1 MFVWNYWN
9 YWNYL
14 NHNQNQNNMQ
24 TFVLQVEK
32 KTPMTRAEYNK
43 LRGWDLPQ
51 NENGDDAGYHLV
63 YPNGHQNWFPEKQ
76 FNELYQ
82 EADVRKQYRNGQMT
96 FGEATELAKLGFGVG
111 RKGWNG
117 ANMFA
122 YIVPENT
129 YIPVTKIAKEY
140 FGGKEVPYRAYWAL
154 KTAQNDIAIWAP
166 SGSDSLAE
174 DWCVAISC
182 GIEPEV
188 LDKIKI
194 IY

>member
-1 MFVWNYWN
+1 
-9 YWNYL
+9 
-14 NHNQNQNNMQ
+14 MQ
-24 TFVLQVEK
+24 TFVLQVSE

-43 LRGWDLPQ
+43 LRGWELPSD
-51 NENGDDAGYHLV
+51 ENGDDQGFHLV

-82 EADVRKQYRNGQMT
+82 EADTRKQYHNGKMT

-122 YIVPENT
+122 YIVPENK
-129 YIPVTKIAKEY
+129 YVPVTPIAKSY
-140 FGGKEVPYRAYWAL
+140 FNEQEVPYRAYWAL
-154 KTAQNDIAIWAP
+154 KTAQNDIAMWAP

-174 DWCVAISC
+174 DW
-182 GIEPEV
+182 EV
-188 LDKIKI
+188 VLTLAVDQKVYDKIYI